1 MTKKDAFISIGSI
14 ILCVVLIASTN
25 YRINK
30 IKDEYEGK
38 LDSLINECYQK
49 DTIINNLK
57 K

>member
-1 MTKKDAFISIGSI
+1 MTKKEAFISIVSI

-30 IKDEYEGK
+30 IKQEYEFK
-38 LDSLINECYQK
+38 IDSLKKEC
-49 DTIINNLK
+49 DK